1 MGVAL
6 LVALSV
12 SLIVAGGFI
21 PSADLGRR
29 KVDSALGG
37 GVAVGEAG
45 SSLAPASTPIATL
58 ASTSHVDA
66 LVYVPTNGY
75 TYAGVAL
82 GSGSGSGTQVD
93 AIAPSLT
100 VTPIAIG
107 GLSGSIQSLAFD
119 PGNQYLYTANLYTNN
134 VSVISTS
141 TNRVVAT
148 IVVPEPYSVL
158 YDPGNG
164 WVYVTAECST
174 CTAHAVY
181 TIVGTSIHAT
191 ISVPG
196 RPGMLGYD
204 AMNQEVYVGTAT
216 SGGYGI
222 TTVAGTKTV
231 NFTAPGAIEQ
241 WAYDPADGRMY
252 ASDTTGSS
260 VIYMASS
267 NLNVATIALTAP
279 SLGVTY
285 YPPGRSMYVT
295 EPNSSSAPLQYL
307 TAGATTAST
316 PAYARGFSISPQYLI
331 YDTVGGELF
340 ASTNNPTGASS
351 EVYVLGSPNMTT
363 WADRDVFSVT
373 GTSRLTALS
382 YDVAQGRVFVAA
394 PSATAGSVTVLPIAA
409 SNKIWVGPD
418 PTQQVLTSPNSGQ
431 FIIGCDG
438 TACYH
443 TYCVNTLTD
452 MPNQVGGS
460 GGVRGSY
467 LDETHL
473 VSSQN
478 GLVFVSVTNQATV
491 QVVSG
496 STCGSSA
503 ARAPLIANSTYLPT
517 GATPEWLAFD
527 PTFHVVYVSDPGTN
541 HIWILTDSSNS
552 SILGSIS
559 VVSPGPLAIGP
570 TGDLFVAQP
579 KAGTVLAF
587 RNTTSLGTVTLP
599 SGSIPMGLVVG
610 PSGSHLYAAC
620 QGTDEVV
627 LISTTSLGITGTV
640 ALSMVPTREEVV
652 LGQVLIL
659 GEPSPT
665 TGELMVLQP
674 GSGTV
679 RAQIPV
685 GADPSAV
692 AYDPATGYVNVANN
706 GSNSI
711 TILDPSSWT
720 LVMTLTDNIGPNP
733 VSLLFSPT
741 SDQMYVSENGYQAS
755 TPY

>member
-1 MGVAL
+1 M
-6 LVALSV
+6 
-12 SLIVAGGFI
+12 
-21 PSADLGRR
+21 
-29 KVDSALGG
+29 
-37 GVAVGEAG
+37 
-45 SSLAPASTPIATL
+45 
-58 ASTSHVDA
+58 
-66 LVYVPTNGY
+66 VYDPTNGY
-75 TYAGVAL
+75 TYGGVAL
-82 GSGSGSGTQVD
+82 GSASGSGTQVD
-93 AIAPSLT
+93 AIAPTLA
-100 VTPIAIG
+100 VTSIPIG
-107 GLSGSIQSLAFD
+107 GLSESIQSLALD
-119 PGNQYLYTANLYTNN
+119 PSTQYLYTANSYTNS

-164 WVYVTAECST
+164 WVYLTTDCST
-174 CTAHAVY
+174 CTSNAVY
-181 TIVGTSIHAT
+181 AIAGTSIHAT
-191 ISVPG
+191 IPVPG
-196 RPGMLGYD
+196 RSGMLGYD
-204 AMNQEVYVGTAT
+204 PLNQEVYVGTVSA
-216 SGGYGI
+216 GGYGI
-222 TTVAGTKTV
+222 TTVAGTTTV
-231 NFTAPGAIEQ
+231 NFTAPGAIGQ

-252 ASDTTGSS
+252 ASDTTGSA

-267 NLNVATIALTAP
+267 NLNVATVPLGAP

-316 PAYARGFSISPQYLI
+316 PAYSSPLSGNLSTTSAILQYLI

-340 ASTNNPTGASS
+340 ASTDNPTQSPS
-351 EVYVLGSPNMTT
+351 EVYVLGAPNMTR
-363 WADRDVFSVT
+363 WADRDLFSVT

-382 YDVAQGRVFVAA
+382 YDAAQGRVFVAA
-394 PSATAGSVTVLPIAA
+394 PSGTAGSVTVLPIAA
-409 SNKIWVGPD
+409 SNKIWVNPD

-431 FIIGCDG
+431 FVIGCDG

-452 MPNQVGGS
+452 VAFPVGGS
-460 GGVRGSY
+460 GSSTY

-473 VSSQN
+473 VSNQL
-478 GLVFVSVTNQATV
+478 GLVFVSVTNQAIV

-496 STCGSSA
+496 STCSSGSSGSS
-503 ARAPLIANSTYLPT
+503 LKANPTHLPT

-527 PTFHVVYVSDPGTN
+527 PAFNVVYVSDPGTN
-541 HIWILTDSSNS
+541 HVWILADSFPS

-559 VVSPGPLAIGP
+559 VVNPGPLAIGP

-579 KAGTVLAF
+579 QAGTVRAF
-587 RNTTSLGTVTLP
+587 RNTTFLGAVTLP

-620 QGTDEVV
+620 QGTDDVV
-627 LISTTSLGITGTV
+627 VISIPSLGITGTV

-665 TGELMVLQP
+665 TGDLVVVQP
-674 GSGTV
+674 GSGAIQA
-679 RAQIPV
+679 RIPV

-720 LVMTLTDNIGPNP
+720 VVMTLTDNIGPNP
-733 VSLLFSPT
+733 ISLLFSPT